1 MFPADCLPD
10 RSSPRRVWRLAMPA
24 ALAPLLLVGLGGC
37 GSTPPP
43 DSGARPQA
51 TPAPPAGAS
60 APPVGSAPPA
70 SPAVGSVAAGFTPLP
85 TPQQVQAA
93 VPQGRLDPFAPLAVS
108 LAAGA
113 PPRPLARAATPLA
126 LPEGFRFTGVM
137 SSGGR
142 PLAIVQNG
150 TESGP
155 VTVGDRGG
163 RSTDLLPAGWSV
175 AAIDVGRGRLTLIR
189 RLPGEQARPIS
200 LEL

>member
-1 MFPADCLPD
+1 VNPTA
-10 RSSPRRVWRLAMPA
+10 
-24 ALAPLLLVGLGGC
+24 
-37 GSTPPP
+37 
-43 DSGARPQA
+43 
-51 TPAPPAGAS
+51 
-60 APPVGSAPPA
+60 
-70 SPAVGSVAAGFTPLP
+70 GSVAPGFTPLP

-113 PPRPLARAATPLA
+113 PAGPPAGAVPPLAP
-126 LPEGFRFTGVM
+126 PEGFRFTGVM

-150 TESGP
+150 TESGS
-155 VTVGDRGG
+155 VSVGDRGG
-163 RSTDLLPAGWSV
+163 RSTDLLPSGWTV

-189 RLPGEQARPIS
+189 RLPGERARPIS